1 MGSQSLR
8 RVGVIVN
15 YLSLVFLIM
24 MFYLAEKNGP
34 VTAHF
39 IGIAVS
45 FMITIITF
53 YIVHKKTGLWGLTH
67 RKIEKLDERE
77 IQLTHNALRYSYVI
91 FSIFILGCIFVF
103 SIPGFLNSFV
113 ELDYFRAS
121 MRITFMVLMYLAHTL
136 PASIIAWTE
145 KEV

>member
-1 MGSQSLR
+1 MNARTIR

-24 MFYLAEKNGP
+24 MFYLAEKDGV

-39 IGIAVS
+39 VGMALS
-45 FMITIITF
+45 FGTAIITF

-77 IQLTHNALRYSYVI
+77 IQLTHDALRYSYAI
-91 FSIFILGCIFVF
+91 FSIFILGCIFIF
-103 SIPGFLNSFV
+103 SIPGFLSSFV

-121 MRITFMVLMYLAHTL
+121 MRIIFAVLMYLAHTL
-136 PASIIAWTE
+136 PASIIAWKE